1 MSADTF
7 RPGDSPHVLLVEDD
21 PGLRETLALEF
32 GDRGYRVEQ
41 AGSLTEVEVKLG
53 PQGPPG
59 FRPRFAV
66 VDLRLGADDG
76 LLAVEAV
83 VRANPEARIVVLT
96 GYGSLP
102 SAVQAMKLGA
112 ANYLAK
118 PVTIARLE
126 RALWTDEPDPK
137 DVAVPDSRESLARH
151 EREYIE
157 YVLLQCDGN
166 ISQAAR
172 WLGIHRQSLQRK
184 LRKFTP

>member
-1 MSADTF
+1 MTPARDE
-7 RPGDSPHVLLVEDD
+7 PSPPVLLVEDD
-21 PGLRETLALEF
+21 VGFRETVALEL
-32 GDRGYRVEQ
+32 GDRGYTVAE
-41 AGSLTEVEVKLG
+41 AGCLDDVHDVLG
-53 PQGPPG
+53 GG
-59 FRPRFAV
+59 FTPRFAV

-76 LLAVEAV
+76 LAVVEAILERRADARV
-83 VRANPEARIVVLT
+83 VILT

-102 SAVQAMKLGA
+102 TAVQAMKLGA
-112 ANYLAK
+112 VNYLAK
-118 PVTIARLE
+118 PVSIARLE
-126 RALWTDEPDPK
+126 RALWTDEPDPQQ
-137 DVAVPDSRESLARH
+137 VAVPDARESLARH